1 MRHILIVIF
10 LAGIAC
16 SAGAQEAVKIFGHRG
31 CRADYPENSIIGFQK
46 AIEMGVDGIELDVVV
61 NKDKQLVISH
71 EPYFKS
77 EFCLDG
83 QGQKISN
90 ENVYN
95 IYEMTREEIL
105 SFDCGA
111 IGNPKFPEQQRI
123 STHKP
128 LLRELFSLVDLA
140 EVTVLFEI
148 KSEPKEYGKS
158 QPEPEEYVQI
168 ILKELETFP
177 YRQNIIFMSFDPA
190 ILNEIYKQTQ
200 EFKMVYL
207 TYLPFRSA
215 RKFLKD
221 VNFQPFAL
229 GMFYPTVSRK
239 KVRYLHSRDMKL
251 FSWTVNDEKA
261 ARKLIRLGVDGI
273 ITDRPASVQFYS
285 AGSAK

>member
-1 MRHILIVIF
+1 MREILMGFVLF
-10 LAGIAC
+10 GIM
-16 SAGAQEAVKIFGHRG
+16 SAAEAQEGTKVFGHRG
-31 CRADYPENSIIGFQK
+31 CRAHYPENSIIGFQK

-71 EPYFKS
+71 EPYFQS
-77 EFCLDG
+77 EFCLDA
-83 QGQKISN
+83 QREKITN
-90 ENVYN
+90 EKAYN

-105 SFDCGA
+105 LFDCGS
-111 IGNPKFPEQQRI
+111 IGNPKFPDQQRV
-123 STHKP
+123 SSHKP

-140 EVTVLFEI
+140 NVTVLFEI
-148 KSEPKEYGKS
+148 KSSPKEYGKS
-158 QPEPEEYVQI
+158 QPEPEEYVQL

-177 YRQNIIFMSFDPA
+177 HRQNIIFMSFDPA
-190 ILNEIYKQTQ
+190 ILNEINKQTQ

-239 KVRYLHSRDMKL
+239 KVRYLHSREMKL
-251 FSWTVNDEKA
+251 YTWTVNEEKS

-273 ITDRPASVQFYS
+273 ITDRPSKMNLRN
-285 AGSAK
+285 GR